1 MLPTLLWS
9 VLPLAVTYIDVYK
22 THIHTAKQMYSLD
35 ARRAATSPKDPRS
48 SFNAHEKS
56 ERKGRDI
63 NERNE
68 HKQLLCQRKMKTHP

>member
-1 MLPTLLWS
+1 
-9 VLPLAVTYIDVYK
+9 
-22 THIHTAKQMYSLD
+22 MYSLD

-63 NERNE
+63 NESNE